1 MNTVRVATTISISK
15 VYKKLLKE
23 LAKNEHRSMAGCIEF
38 MIIKK
43 HEEMNMH
50 KNKEANQTL

>member
-1 MNTVRVATTISISK
+1 MNTARVSTTISISK

-23 LAKNEHRSMAGCIEF
+23 LAKHEHRSMAGCIEF

-43 HEEMNMH
+43 HEEMKMH
-50 KNKEANQTL
+50 KNKEVDQSL

>member
-1 MNTVRVATTISISK
+1 MNTVRVSTTISISK

-23 LAKNEHRSMAGCIEF
+23 LAKHEHRSMAGCIEF

-43 HEEMNMH
+43 HEEMKMH
-50 KNKEANQTL
+50 KNKEVDQSL